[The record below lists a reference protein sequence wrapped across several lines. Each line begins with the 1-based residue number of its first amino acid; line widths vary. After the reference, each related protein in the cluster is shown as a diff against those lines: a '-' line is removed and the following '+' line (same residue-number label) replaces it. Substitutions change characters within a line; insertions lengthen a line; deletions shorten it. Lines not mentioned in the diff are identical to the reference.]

1 MRLQNIAGCS
11 SVGEYVKSKADKLRD
26 GEQSFETLFG
36 LMFSERENVFWEELH
51 GYRILKTTYGGAYAE
66 VLRMTA
72 VIKCLLGDIEQDCV
86 IGLNMQNRIEWI
98 ELFWAILRCGARPL
112 LMNTRL
118 DKGHLEAALRD
129 SGAAAVIS
137 DSGSFSV
144 RTVLLDDIMSCK
156 EVSAKADDVHFGTEL
171 LVMSSGTSDTIKLC
185 AYSAEQVFC
194 QLLNAEQVVGT
205 SKNVK
210 RHYEGEL
217 KLLTFLPFYHIFG
230 LMAMYMWFAF
240 YARTFVYLKDMS
252 AQCILNTIRR
262 HKVTHIFAVPLFWD
276 KVYEQ
281 AMKKIAERGDKTLK
295 KLERGLK
302 ISESLS
308 GIKPLARAFRRIAFR
323 EVRDN
328 LFGESVSFMITGG
341 GAVRGEVLRFFGG
354 IGYPLS
360 NGYGMSEIGITSVE
374 LSEDVRILSSG
385 SVGMPMQSV
394 SYRIN
399 DKGEL
404 LTRGT
409 SLCKCCYQGGRAVDI
424 NKEWFNTRDLA
435 REENGRYYILGRAD
449 DLMVSSSGENINPIL
464 IEDKFETDGV
474 KRVCLINAGK
484 AQCAVP
490 VLLVS
495 VNRYLSQKRRD
506 EIINEVRERLSTLK
520 LTSEIKDIVPV
531 GEELIREGEFKLNR
545 KRLTA
550 EFMSGKL
557 MTLGKEAGGGGETR
571 RDSLDDI
578 EKQVLICFNKAL
590 GTEIGFKSDFFLDA
604 GGTSLE
610 YFTLLSY
617 IRDEFD
623 VSLELSQE
631 SKLTTPEDFCSYI
644 KERL

>member
-1 MRLQNIAGCS
+1 MKLHNIAGCS
-11 SVGEYVKSKADKLRD
+11 SVNEYVKSKADKLRG
-26 GEQSFETLFG
+26 GEHSFETLFG
-36 LMFSERENVFWEELH
+36 LMFSERENIFWEELH
-51 GYRILKTTYGGAYAE
+51 GYRIKKTTYGEAYTE
-66 VLRMTA
+66 VLRMTSA
-72 VIKCLLGDIEQDCV
+72 VKSLLGDIKQDCV

-112 LMNTRL
+112 LMNVRL
-118 DKGHLEAALRD
+118 DKGHLEEALSD
-129 SGAAAVIS
+129 SGAVAVIS
-137 DSGSFSV
+137 DRDTFSV
-144 RTVLLDDIMSCK
+144 RTILLDDILSSK
-156 EVSAKADDVHFGTEL
+156 ETATETCDVQFGSEL
-171 LVMSSGTSDTIKLC
+171 FVMSSGTSDRIKLC

-194 QLLNAEQVVGT
+194 QLLNAEQVVAA
-205 SKNVK
+205 SKSIK
-210 RHYEGEL
+210 KHYEGEL

-240 YARTFVYLKDMS
+240 YSRTFVYLHDMS

-276 KVYEQ
+276 KVYDQ
-281 AMKKIAERGDKTLK
+281 AVKKIAERGEKTLK
-295 KLERGLK
+295 KFERGLR

-308 GIKPLARAFRRIAFR
+308 SVKPIAKAFRRIAFK

-360 NGYGMSEIGITSVE
+360 NGYGMSEIGIASVE
-374 LSEDVRILSSG
+374 LSEDVRILSGG

-399 DKGEL
+399 ENGEL
-404 LTRGT
+404 LIKGT
-409 SLCKCCYQGGRAVDI
+409 SLCKCCYQGKKAVDI
-424 NKEWFNTRDLA
+424 NKDWFNTRDLA
-435 REENGRYYILGRAD
+435 REENGRYFILGRAD

-464 IEDKFETDGV
+464 IEDKFNINGV
-474 KRVCLINAGK
+474 KQVCLINAGE
-484 AQCAVP
+484 AQSAVP

-495 VNRYLSQKRRD
+495 VNRYLSHERCD
-506 EIINEVRERLSTLK
+506 EIINEVREKLSSLG
-520 LTSEIKDIVPV
+520 LTSEIKDIVPI
-531 GEELIREGEFKLNR
+531 GEELIRADEFKLNR

-550 EFMSGKL
+550 EFMSGRL
-557 MTLGKEAGGGGETR
+557 MILGNDAVLSHGTHS
-571 RDSLDDI
+571 DSLDEV

-590 GTEIGFKSDFFLDA
+590 GKEIGFKSDFFLDA
-604 GGTSLE
+604 GGTSLD

-623 VSLELSQE
+623 ISLELSQE
-631 SKLTTPEDFCSYI
+631 LKLTTPEDFCLYI